1 MATVTARGYAV
12 VSVQPDSVELSFD
25 LSARESAPHA
35 ALADVARRSETL
47 SALLDEMEI
56 PSDARTTA
64 GVSVYEE
71 QLYQE
76 GRELPGGYRASNRVS
91 VRIADA
97 ATLAPLMRE
106 AVERAGAQ
114 VQGPTWRV
122 APDNPARL
130 EACERAASDARAS
143 AGAYAE
149 SLGMRVG
156 DVQEIADPST
166 AGFYRVLSG
175 GYVPTVAAS
184 HVDVES
190 GGLEV
195 SAAVDVTFGL
205 EPAPAGD
212 A

>member
-1 MATVTARGYAV
+1 
-12 VSVQPDSVELSFD
+12 
-25 LSARESAPHA
+25 
-35 ALADVARRSETL
+35 
-47 SALLDEMEI
+47 
-56 PSDARTTA
+56 
-64 GVSVYEE
+64 
-71 QLYQE
+71 
-76 GRELPGGYRASNRVS
+76 
-91 VRIADA
+91 
-97 ATLAPLMRE
+97 MRE

-130 EACERAASDARAS
+130 EACGRAASDARAK

-149 SLGMRVG
+149 SLGMRLG
-156 DVQEIADPST
+156 DVQEIADPGT
-166 AGFYRVLSG
+166 AGFGGTYRVLSG

-195 SAAVDVTFGL
+195 SAAVDVTFAL